1 MELTNEGEKQG
12 RTGGNEG
19 GDDRGVM
26 EGIRERN
33 TVQPKKDNI
42 IIVIDVIEAK

>member
-1 MELTNEGEKQG
+1 MREKNREGLEGMK
-12 RTGGNEG
+12 G